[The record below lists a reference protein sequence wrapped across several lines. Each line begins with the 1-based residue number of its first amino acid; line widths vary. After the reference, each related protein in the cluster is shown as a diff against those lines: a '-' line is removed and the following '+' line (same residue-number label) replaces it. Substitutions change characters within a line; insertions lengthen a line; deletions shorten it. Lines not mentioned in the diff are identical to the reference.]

1 MKINGFYNTK
11 TNEVIKFLNP
21 LLPFYPMV
29 DMKIYVRIYRVQG
42 EVLVAACDEE
52 LLGKTF
58 REGELKLEVKER
70 FYKGELREVEELE
83 SLLEKATIANLTGE
97 RCVRKAIE
105 LGYVDE
111 KRVLYVQSIPHAQMA
126 KLL

>member
-1 MKINGFYNTK
+1 
-11 TNEVIKFLNP
+11 
-21 LLPFYPMV
+21 
-29 DMKIYVRIYRVQG
+29 MKIYVKVYRVQG

-83 SLLEKATIANLTGE
+83 SLLEEATIANLTGE
-97 RCVRKAIE
+97 RCIKKAIE
-105 LGYVDE
+105 LGYVDKE
-111 KRVLYVQSIPHAQMA
+111 RVLYIQGVPHAQMA

>member
-1 MKINGFYNTK
+1 
-11 TNEVIKFLNP
+11 
-21 LLPFYPMV
+21 
-29 DMKIYVRIYRVQG
+29 MKIYVKVYRVQG

-70 FYKGELREVEELE
+70 FYKGELREVEDLK
-83 SLLEKATIANLTGE
+83 SLLEEATIANLTGE
-97 RCVRKAIE
+97 RCVSKAIE
-105 LGYVDE
+105 LGYVDPE
-111 KRVLYVQSIPHAQMA
+111 RVLKIQGVPHAQMA

>member
-1 MKINGFYNTK
+1 
-11 TNEVIKFLNP
+11 
-21 LLPFYPMV
+21 
-29 DMKIYVRIYRVQG
+29 MKIYVKIYRIQE